1 MTYRDELTR
10 AMTWLGEQSNTVFV
24 GQAVAYPGTGQ
35 TGTLEGVPKDR
46 LIEFPVAEDFQLGAC
61 IGMSLHGFVPIS
73 IFPRWNFLLLAANQL
88 VNHLDKL
95 PVYSTY
101 APHVIV
107 RVSVPTDKPLDPQ
120 AQHMGNFTNAFRDML
135 ETVEVIEL
143 DYADQIVPAYQ
154 QAYKGGKSCLI
165 VEKTGYY
172 DHG

>member
-1 MTYRDELTR
+1 
-10 AMTWLGEQSNTVFV
+10 MTWLGEQSNTLFL

-46 LIEFPVAEDFQLGAC
+46 LIELPVAEDMQMGMC
-61 IGMSLHGFVPIS
+61 IGMSLHGFVPIG
-73 IFPRWNFLLLAANQL
+73 IYPRWNFLLLAANQL

-107 RVSVPTDKPLDPQ
+107 RVAVPTDKPLDPQ
-120 AQHMGNFTNAFRDML
+120 AQHMGNFTDAFKSML
-135 ETVEVIEL
+135 DTVEVIEL

-154 QAYKGGKSCLI
+154 HAYKSRKSCLI
-165 VEKTGYY
+165 VEHTGYY

>member
-1 MTYRDELTR
+1 
-10 AMTWLGEQSNTVFV
+10 MTWLGEQANTVFV

-35 TGTLEGVPKDR
+35 TGTLEGVPNDR
-46 LIEFPVAEDFQLGAC
+46 LIEFPVAEDFQMGTC

-73 IFPRWNFLLLAANQL
+73 IYPRWNFLLLAANQL

-107 RVSVPTDKPLDPQ
+107 RVAVPTDKPLDPQ
-120 AQHMGNFTNAFRDML
+120 AQHMGNFTDAFRTML
-135 ETVEVIEL
+135 DTVEVIEL

-154 QAYKGGKSCLI
+154 QAYRSRKSSLI
-165 VEKTGYY
+165 VEHTARY
-172 DHG
+172 DHT